1 LDPLYSHFNV
11 VVLAAKKDDK
21 WVLLHSSVVLTPGI
35 EWKLPDVP
43 YPKKFFLVKQE
54 MKPINEF
61 NRFIEDIRDSK
72 ILIGD
77 DEITILDIEKEELHW
92 YQFTPSPESWQMS
105 EYSGFAI
112 RLRSK
117 QIEEILND
125 LDFEWDLELRTYFER
140 PYRDFSEFSKAVI
153 DTQLDSYSRSATIDF
168 YAPSWCTIEKATL
181 GNGVQTIVYT
191 CPTIFLDHLYLKYS
205 YKTLDSDI
213 KIKITGHGLAK
224 ISGIESEP
232 IESNGKLLRV
242 IDARIS
248 QDPNNPLY
256 RLDKS
261 FEGVLESNVVLHKKE
276 IALAH
281 CKFEIEGAGE
291 NPNKVSRF
299 HFERAVELAEM
310 SVPEDD
316 SPHPKVGCVVVKNG
330 EIIVHASRGE
340 IGRGD
345 HAEFIALER
354 KGRGNPDIEDADLI
368 TTLEPCTT
376 RSHDKR
382 PCMKWIRSRN
392 IRKVW
397 IGTLDINPVIAGV
410 GELFL
415 QDAGILIGR
424 FPDDLSQ
431 AVIKQNEEFFE
442 HIKSKQ
448 PQLSADEQREERDLI
463 LSTIRE
469 QLGQAYNTYTSMMA
483 VVTQYTKEDPSSKE
497 SYPSSDEGA
506 SERAHRIFSGEIP
519 FEQMEAQSI
528 VVQSRD
534 KIKVLE
540 EALKFV
546 LLVET
551 DDILTW
557 IRLADVLFEGH
568 QYGLAGRTY
577 SVTTKIDATIPA
589 GWIGVAKVEIAVF
602 ENDKDWPAISRVYH
616 TDTSPKSLRSQAWI
630 DIVKETGSEKL
641 KIKVLARA
649 IQLGN
654 RSKTAEELTH
664 QFFESFQGKL
674 DKLDISDD
682 ERNELGF
689 AWDALSSAW
698 EHAKEKE
705 ISVIC
710 RGMAALVWYEAPIPA
725 LEYDFVP
732 FYVAWTLHNHLK
744 HLVDDDVSKAI
755 GKTVDRIIEILELWP
770 NTTELAK
777 LLKDVPEYRNSEK
790 LVKALRDMGIEFDEL
805 D

>member
-1 LDPLYSHFNV
+1 MTERDYDYFKKTIEELDPLYSHFNV

-35 EWKLPDVP
+35 KWKLPDVP

-54 MKPINEF
+54 MKPIKEF
-61 NRFIEDIRDSK
+61 DSFIEDIRDSK
-72 ILIGD
+72 IQIGD
-77 DEITILDIEKEELHW
+77 DEITILDIEKDELHW
-92 YQFTPSPESWQMS
+92 YQLTPSPESWQMS
-105 EYSGFAI
+105 GYSGLAI

-117 QIEEILND
+117 QIETILNE
-125 LDFEWDLELRTYFER
+125 LDFEWDLELRTFFER
-140 PYRDFSEFSKAVI
+140 SYGDFSEFSKAVI

-168 YAPSWCTIEKATL
+168 YAPSWCTIENATL

-191 CPTIFLDHLYLKYS
+191 CPTIFFEHLHLKYS
-205 YKTLDSDI
+205 YKTLNSDI
-213 KIKITGHGLAK
+213 KIDIAGNGFAK
-224 ISGIESEP
+224 TPGIEPEP
-232 IESNGKLLRV
+232 IEPDGKLLRV
-242 IDARIS
+242 IDATIS
-248 QDPNNPLY
+248 QNPNAPLY

-276 IALAH
+276 VALARG
-281 CKFEIEGAGE
+281 KFEIEGADE

-316 SPHPKVGCVVVKNG
+316 RPHPKVGCVVVKKG
-330 EIIVHASRGE
+330 EIVVQASRGE

-354 KGRGNPDIEDADLI
+354 KGRGNPDIEGADLI

-382 PCMKWIRSRN
+382 PCMKWIRSRK

-424 FPDDLSQ
+424 FPDNLSQ

-483 VVTQYTKEDPSSKE
+483 IVTQYTLEDPSSKK
-497 SYPSSDEGA
+497 SYPSPSEGA
-506 SERAHRIFSGEIP
+506 
-519 FEQMEAQSI
+519 EAESI
-528 VVQSRD
+528 VVQSRG

-540 EALKFV
+540 EALKFA

-577 SVTTKIDATIPA
+577 SVATKIDATIPA
-589 GWIGVAKVEIAVF
+589 GWIGIAKVEIAVF
-602 ENDKDWPAISRVYH
+602 ENIKYWPAISRVYH
-616 TDTSPKSLRSQAWI
+616 TDTSPKSLRSQAWM
-630 DIVKETGSEKL
+630 DIVKETESEKL
-641 KIKVLARA
+641 KIKVLTRA

-654 RSKTAEELTH
+654 RSRTAEELTH
-664 QFFESFQGKL
+664 QLFESIQGKL

-682 ERNELGF
+682 ERQELGF
-689 AWDALSSAW
+689 VWDALGSAW
-698 EHAKEKE
+698 DHAKEKE
-705 ISVIC
+705 ISAMC
-710 RGMAALVWYEAPIPA
+710 RGMANLVWYEAPIPA
-725 LEYDFVP
+725 LEYAIVP
-732 FYVAWTLHNHLK
+732 FNVAWTLHNHLK

-755 GKTVDRIIEILELWP
+755 EESVDRIIEILDLWS